1 MTPKPR
7 PVEPPK
13 PPPVDESR
21 LFADEMM
28 GVAPLEPDPR
38 GRLNAPPPSVK
49 PPADRRAREDAE
61 AYAALADLVGGGG
74 TFDVADSD
82 EYIEGIAEG
91 VDRRLLRK
99 LRKGDFAVQAHVDL
113 HGLTSDEARG
123 EVERFIDSARSSG
136 NRCVLIIHGRGLHS
150 KEGAPIIKERLKVW
164 LSRGR
169 IGKLVLAFTTAR
181 PSDGGAGALY
191 VLLRR

>member
-21 LFADEMM
+21 LFADEMI